1 MLGPIEATNL
11 KVDAK
16 KLLSVLTEFVYT
28 PMKQGTKVL
37 IVHPPGVVLMYV
49 LPQEGVYDAS
59 RKAFLS
65 VKYGEMELHEC
76 FKGTYV
82 EEVRNLASA
91 GIARYGN
98 ELYRSRILIIKPG
111 VVYPMHTDDD
121 GYRYHIPLVT
131 SKGSL
136 FVTNGTVGA
145 MHEVGRLYRY
155 HTNEPHTAFNLHPT
169 ELRAHIIFD
178 IK

>member
-1 MLGPIEATNL
+1 MIEPIEATTL
-11 KVDAK
+11 KVDAN
-16 KLLSVLTEFVYT
+16 KLLSVLADFIYT
-28 PMKQGTKVL
+28 PMKPGAKVL
-37 IVHPPGVVLMYV
+37 LDRPPGSNLLIVE
-49 LPQEGVYDAS
+49 PPSEVYDPN

-65 VKYGEMELHEC
+65 VNYGEMELHDC

-82 EEVRNLASA
+82 EEVRDLAGA
-91 GIARYGN
+91 EIARYGD
-98 ELYRSRILIIKPG
+98 ELYRSRILIIRPG
-111 VVYPMHTDDD
+111 TVYPMHTDDD
-121 GYRYHIPLVT
+121 GYRYHIPLIT

-169 ELRAHIIFD
+169 ELRAHIVFD
-178 IK
+178 VK